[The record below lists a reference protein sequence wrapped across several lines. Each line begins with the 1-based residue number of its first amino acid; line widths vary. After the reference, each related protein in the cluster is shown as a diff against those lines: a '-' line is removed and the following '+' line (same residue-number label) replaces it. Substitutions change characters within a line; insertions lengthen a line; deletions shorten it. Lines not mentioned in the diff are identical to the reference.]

1 MIRTHFCALRACG
14 AREAGFFFHG
24 FISFPKTVPTRYR
37 MPPDEF
43 AKYVLFRRAQAGRQG
58 DRQTDRQTGRIDITN
73 IYI

>member
-1 MIRTHFCALRACG
+1 
-14 AREAGFFFHG
+14 
-24 FISFPKTVPTRYR
+24 

-58 DRQTDRQTGRIDITN
+58 DRQTGRIDITN